1 MNKTDET
8 LISLAARS
16 IEDLG
21 LALRVQQTAKTAQAN
36 QGNSVW
42 QLGRGKER
50 VHYAVEVKRGLT
62 THTLGATL
70 AQLQHTRQAAGRPAL
85 LVTDHVPPGLAQ
97 KLREQRQQFVDA
109 SGNAYLDTPG
119 LLVFVATQKSKL
131 KAPVPRGQSLTVA
144 GLKTLFVLISDPAL
158 ADSPQ
163 RAIAA
168 AAGVALGAV
177 PGVLSD
183 LKDAGHLLASGR
195 RRRMD
200 ATKRLLD
207 QWAAD
212 YARKLRHK
220 TLTARYTAPGFDAW
234 PKWQIDAPTTRWGG
248 EPAANLLVQH
258 LKPAVLTL
266 YTHRLAPRLQVEQRL
281 IPAGPHAEQH
291 VLELRRPFWGQLAQS
306 GARDDL
312 VPPALV
318 YADLLAT
325 GDARCIET
333 AQLVYDRY
341 LARLLPDR

>member
-1 MNKTDET
+1 MNATDEA
-8 LISLAARS
+8 LLSLAARS

-21 LALRVQQTAKTAQAN
+21 LGLRVQKATKTAQAD
-36 QGNSVW
+36 QGDALW
-42 QLGRGKER
+42 QLAHGKER
-50 VHYAVEVKRGLT
+50 VHYAVEAKRGLT

-70 AQLQHTRQAAGRPAL
+70 AQLQHIRLAAGRPAL
-85 LVTDHVPPGLAQ
+85 LVTDHVPFQLAQ
-97 KLREQRQQFVDA
+97 KLREQRQQFVDV
-109 SGNAYLDTPG
+109 SGNAYLDLPG
-119 LLVFVATQKSKL
+119 VLVFVAANKSKP
-131 KAPVPRGQSLTVA
+131 KVPAPKGQSLTVA
-144 GLKTLFVLISDPAL
+144 GLKTLFVLLSDPAL
-158 ADSPQ
+158 ADAPQ

-168 AAGVALGAV
+168 AAGVALGVV

-195 RRRMD
+195 RRRLD

-207 QWAAD
+207 QWAVD

-220 TLTARYTAPGFDAW
+220 TLTARYAAPGFETW
-234 PKWQIDAPTTRWGG
+234 PKWKIDAPTTRWGS
-248 EPAANLLVQH
+248 EPAASLLVQY

-266 YTHRLAPRLQVEQRL
+266 YTHRLTPRLQVEQRL
-281 IPAGPHAEQH
+281 TPAGPHADEH
-291 VLELRRPFWGQLAQS
+291 VLELRRPFWGQLAQI
-306 GARDDL
+306 GARDDV